1 MSRQV
6 RDPERDEG
14 WQTFDVHG
22 DRDAVHLFLREN
34 DYDPREVDTGFPF
47 VLLVRDNDHDEPRK
61 VKVRVVPARFE
72 VV

>member
-14 WQTFDVHG
+14 WQSFGVHN
-22 DRDAVHLFLREN
+22 DREAAQLFLSEN
-34 DYDPREVDTGFPF
+34 EYDPLLVDTGFPF
-47 VLLVRDNDHDEPRK
+47 VLLVRNNDADESRE

-72 VV
+72 VA